1 MPIVTEQYTLSNATA
16 VKVVSA
22 ESMQQT
28 ALIHNGDHGSHIVYL
43 GSPSVTA
50 LNGMHVDA
58 GQTVTLPLDP
68 GSELWAIAS
77 HDSTLLTKLA
87 IKQD

>member
-1 MPIVTEQYTLSNATA
+1 MPLVANQYTLSNVTA
-16 VKVVSA
+16 AKIVSA
-22 ESMQQT
+22 EPMQQT

-50 LNGMHVDA
+50 SNGMHVDA
-58 GQTVTLPLDP
+58 GQTISLPLDP
-68 GSELWAIAS
+68 GSELWAISS
-77 HDSTLLTKLA
+77 HDGTLLTKLV